1 MPGPDQCERTPWGD
15 ARATRNA
22 EGRPFRL
29 EHVIVRTAAAVFVA
43 SHGIG
48 YIIWFMSA
56 WTPSALQSSKN
67 LTFASKAPATG
78 MLGKA
83 LGLVSLAV
91 LAGFVAS
98 AWGICQETSWW
109 PVSLIGSIVAS
120 TPVALAVWN
129 PVGIVSLL
137 ATLANVGLLAA
148 TLMPWGR
155 RFFPPH

>member
-1 MPGPDQCERTPWGD
+1 M
-15 ARATRNA
+15 
-22 EGRPFRL
+22 
-29 EHVIVRTAAAVFVA
+29 RTAAAVFVA

-48 YIIWFMSA
+48 YSIWFMSA
-56 WTPSALQSSKN
+56 WTPSVLQSSKN
-67 LTFASKAPATG
+67 LTFPANRPATG
-78 MLGKA
+78 KLGKA

-91 LAGFVAS
+91 LAGFVVS
-98 AWGICQETSWW
+98 AWGIWQETSWW

-137 ATLANVGLLAA
+137 ATLANVGLVAA
-148 TLMPWGR
+148 TLMPWGQ